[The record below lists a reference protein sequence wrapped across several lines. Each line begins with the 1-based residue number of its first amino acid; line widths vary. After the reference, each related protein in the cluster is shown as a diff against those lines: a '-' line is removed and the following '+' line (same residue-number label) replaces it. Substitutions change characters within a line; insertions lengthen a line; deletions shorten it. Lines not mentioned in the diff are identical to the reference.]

1 MIDFILPLLIT
12 YFFTN
17 AENSAQSYKKI
28 LKYAKKVVLLHKF
41 NQNQPKMTIHSAIQ
55 SAQNIVLLTH
65 TSPDGDAMGS
75 SLAMH
80 HFLTEIGKKSTVI
93 IPNAYPDFLSW
104 LPAASSCL
112 QYDTHRTESDK
123 LLTDADLI
131 ICLDFNDAKRI
142 GALGDMMLSTTCP
155 KLLIDHHLHP
165 ADFATIMLSNPAAAA
180 TCELVFD
187 VLFNHADSPL
197 TQSTNNYNLKPIAQC
212 LYTGIMTDTGNFSY
226 NSNRPQL
233 YEMTARLI
241 SMGIDKDAI
250 YNAVFNQYS
259 VDRIKLVGYC
269 LYQKMR
275 FFPERHTA
283 LIYLSRKELY
293 RFNFQSGD
301 AEGIVNMPL
310 QSKDIH
316 YSVFMRE
323 DKATPD
329 EIAKNGG
336 IKTKIKISFRS
347 QGDRPVNIFAN
358 EVFNGGGHANASG
371 GEYYGPLKDAVQ
383 LFLDNYERYFS

>member
-1 MIDFILPLLIT
+1 
-12 YFFTN
+12 
-17 AENSAQSYKKI
+17 
-28 LKYAKKVVLLHKF
+28 
-41 NQNQPKMTIHSAIQ
+41 MTIHSVIQ
-55 SAQNIVLLTH
+55 SAHNIVLLTH

-75 SLAMH
+75 SLAMY
-80 HFLTEIGKKSTVI
+80 HFISGLGKNATVI
-93 IPNAYPDFLSW
+93 TPNAYPDFLAW
-104 LPAASSCL
+104 MPSSELCL
-112 QYDTHRTESDK
+112 QYDSHKAQVDPILEQ
-123 LLTDADLI
+123 ADLI

-142 GALGDMMLSTTCP
+142 GVLGDKMLELLCP
-155 KLLIDHHLHP
+155 KILIDHHLHP
-165 ADFATIMLSNPAAAA
+165 SDFATIIHSVPAAAA

-187 VLFNHADSPL
+187 ILFNDTESVLVQSPSAYDL
-197 TQSTNNYNLKPIAQC
+197 LPIAQC

-275 FFPERHTA
+275 VFPEHHTA

-293 RFNFQSGD
+293 RFNFQKGD
-301 AEGIVNMPL
+301 AEGVVNMPL

-329 EIAKNGG
+329 EMKKNGG
-336 IKTKIKISFRS
+336 IKSKIKISFRS
-347 QGDRPVNIFAN
+347 QGDRPVNIFAS

-371 GEYYGPLKDAVQ
+371 GEFYGSLNDAVQ

>member
-1 MIDFILPLLIT
+1 
-12 YFFTN
+12 
-17 AENSAQSYKKI
+17 
-28 LKYAKKVVLLHKF
+28 
-41 NQNQPKMTIHSAIQ
+41 
-55 SAQNIVLLTH
+55 
-65 TSPDGDAMGS
+65 MGS

-80 HFLTEIGKKSTVI
+80 HYLTALGKSSAVI
-93 IPNAYPDFLSW
+93 TPNAFPDFLAW
-104 LPAASSCL
+104 LPGSETCL
-112 QYDTHRTESDK
+112 QYDTQRVI
-123 LLTDADLI
+123 ADERMNEAELI
-131 ICLDFNDAKRI
+131 ICLDFNDEKRI
-142 GALGDMMLSTTCP
+142 GALGEKMLLTSCP
-155 KLLIDHHLHP
+155 KIIIDHHLYP
-165 ADFATIMLSNPAAAA
+165 RDFATILYSNPSASA
-180 TCELVFD
+180 TCELVYE
-187 VLFNHADSPL
+187 VLFQDNESQIIQAPNSIQL
-197 TQSTNNYNLKPIAQC
+197 RPIGEC

-233 YEMTARLI
+233 YQMVAQLI

-269 LYQKMR
+269 LYQKLR
-275 FFPERHTA
+275 TFPEHHTA
-283 LIYLSRKELY
+283 LIYLNKKELY

-310 QSKDIH
+310 QSKDIY

-329 EIAKNGG
+329 EMAKNGG

-347 QGDRPVNIFAN
+347 QGDRPVNVFAK

-371 GEYYGPLKDAVQ
+371 GEFYGSLKNAVQ